1 MRTAAALLL
10 LVLSSGGLLADEG
23 SLSGATKVRGPDML
37 VLSGTRIRFSG
48 VLPPPEDSRC
58 GDEPCTDLAAKALA
72 EVTAGGPVTCVK
84 ERRLGHGYFLGHCRT
99 AADADPA
106 LALVERGLLQVEPTT
121 ASPDYRDAAE
131 AAKAAR
137 LGLWGD

>member
-1 MRTAAALLL
+1 VRAVAALLL
-10 LVLSSGGLLADEG
+10 LVLSSGGVLADEG
-23 SLSGATKVRGPDML
+23 SLSGVTKVRGPDML
-37 VLSGTRIRFSG
+37 VLTGTRIRLSG
-48 VLPPPEDSRC
+48 VLPPSEDSRC
-58 GDEPCTDLAAKALA
+58 GGESCADLAAKALA

-106 LALVERGLLQVEPTT
+106 LALIERGLLQVEPAT
-121 ASPDYRDAAE
+121 ASPDYREAAE

-137 LGLWGD
+137 LGLWAD